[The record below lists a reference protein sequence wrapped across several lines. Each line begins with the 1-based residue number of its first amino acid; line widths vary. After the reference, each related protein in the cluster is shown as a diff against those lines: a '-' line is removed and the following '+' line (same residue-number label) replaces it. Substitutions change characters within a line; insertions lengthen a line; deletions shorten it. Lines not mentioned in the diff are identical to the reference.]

1 MSMWTEEETPD
12 EADELPLWNG
22 ENKMVDD
29 EPIISDQLDQRQC
42 GELHSL
48 LDSYSNVMSST
59 PGKTTLT
66 QHAIETGGA

>member
-29 EPIISDQLDQRQC
+29 EPITNDQLDR
-42 GELHSL
+42 
-48 LDSYSNVMSST
+48 DSVVSCILCLIVIPM
-59 PGKTTLT
+59 
-66 QHAIETGGA
+66 